1 MAGSKESGAGGGYVD
16 GRRAAVG
23 WRRRLGCWGSL
34 EPLAAPELPPEQE
47 DLLADVRNSRRYRFF
62 RRFATGSGG
71 RPWKLAAVLTA
82 VFFVLWG
89 WGQFFAPDFR
99 LGGGGPSGS
108 EFKAGAAGSAADAG
122 GDSGGFGRPGDVA
135 RASRYGRVTAPA
147 GPGGLPVIEHSGT
160 GEVREVTAIELEFPA
175 NRPYLSAGP
184 EGVVWNPGPRGLGLW
199 WRRDLLAELRLNRLM
214 LDRFAWRERQ
224 YAELEY
230 ALGELSYA
238 LGQFD
243 LIDLVAWEYGP
254 PARIHESMTRLQ
266 ARYPAARTVGAWS
279 AVPGQW
285 VCDPNLERDL
295 EGERGPGCP
304 SAELNGQLT
313 RTWHQVGL
321 VAERLRE
328 LGRRGQQLSRM
339 RPDTVVDLQLGL
351 RFGYSAVEGRHD
363 LRQLRQALEE
373 LSEMSR
379 REELPINLRLGG

>member
-1 MAGSKESGAGGGYVD
+1 MAGREDDGGRGRRDAAAGG
-16 GRRAAVG
+16 G
-23 WRRRLGCWGSL
+23 WRRRLGRWGSL

-47 DLLADVRNSRRYRFF
+47 DLLADVRSSRRYRFF
-62 RRFATGSGG
+62 RWFAPGSGG

-89 WGQFFAPDFR
+89 WGQFFAPDFGPGS
-99 LGGGGPSGS
+99 GGLSGS
-108 EFKAGAAGSAADAG
+108 EFRVGAAGAAAG
-122 GDSGGFGRPGDVA
+122 EGNGFGRPGDVA
-135 RASRYGRVTAPA
+135 RAGRYGRVTAPA
-147 GPGGLPVIEHSGT
+147 GPVGLPAIEHSGT

-175 NRPYLSAGP
+175 NRPYLSVGP

-243 LIDLVAWEYGP
+243 LIDLAAWEYGP